1 MRPLRCGV
9 SLHSFLDRG
18 LRGWGGDFSQNRVQ
32 NPHFI
37 RLIIHPN
44 AGFRGLVF
52 SFFLVY
58 VSFAGRKQRLKS
70 NPQHRL
76 GEMLQFTK
84 ANKCPQA
91 PKIRFDKMIVWKL
104 PAAGA
109 EIFRLWARFPAGN
122 AISIKAGGGKMSKI
136 SSALSGR
143 SHILPNSISHIAIAT
158 HAPPTIRGTA
168 KPYFPQN
175 FRAPSAREEPY

>member
-1 MRPLRCGV
+1 MLV
-9 SLHSFLDRG
+9 SE
-18 LRGWGGDFSQNRVQ
+18 
-32 NPHFI
+32 
-37 RLIIHPN
+37 
-44 AGFRGLVF
+44 VF

-76 GEMLQFTK
+76 GERLQFTK
-84 ANKCPQA
+84 ANKCPPQA

-122 AISIKAGGGKMSKI
+122 VISIKAGGGKMSKF
-136 SSALSGR
+136 SSALPGR
-143 SHILPNSISHIAIAT
+143 SHILPNSISHNIAV
-158 HAPPTIRGTA
+158 
-168 KPYFPQN
+168 F
-175 FRAPSAREEPY
+175 FF